1 VKDKSVVVLNRI
13 ILALALVLSFAL
25 HQGMQCQAASAVSAA
40 SDRCAHDQSCPHSP
54 APASPIK
61 GCCANSACLS
71 DAQCVAVEESVGQAS
86 VAQFQP
92 LSAGV
97 FILQSSLTT
106 HSPRVALRFHSPPVQ
121 VPFFVIHHAF
131 LI

>member
-25 HQGMQCQAASAVSAA
+25 HQAMQCQAVSAVSAA
-40 SDRCAHDQSCPHSP
+40 SDRCSHEQSCPHSS
-54 APASPIK
+54 APASPVK

-71 DAQCVAVEESVGQAS
+71 NAQCVGVEESVGQANG
-86 VAQFQP
+86 AQFQP
-92 LSAGV
+92 VSASV
-97 FILQSSLTT
+97 SMIRSSLTA
-106 HSPRVALRFHSPPVQ
+106 HSPVSLRFHSPPAQ

>member
-25 HQGMQCQAASAVSAA
+25 HQAMQCQAAGAVSAA
-40 SDRCAHDQSCPHSP
+40 SDRCSHEQSCPHSS
-54 APASPIK
+54 APASPVK

-71 DAQCVAVEESVGQAS
+71 NAEWVGVEETAGQAN

-92 LSAGV
+92 VSTGV
-97 FILQSSLTT
+97 SILQSSLTT
-106 HSPRVALRFHSPPVQ
+106 HSSRVALRFHSPPAQ
-121 VPFFVIHHAF
+121 VPFFVIHHSF